1 MRAAILVKYISD
13 LEKNITPSSEAE
25 EVVEEEVATEE
36 DPIETENVEET
47 AENDDS
53 GDDIFPPMYESG
65 DDMDQA
71 TTYKMEASDL
81 KSAGDYQAALEKFNL
96 AITSA
101 PPSAMLLANRGDI
114 LFRLGHFK
122 ASVKDCD
129 AALEKNPD
137 SAKAL
142 RTRGKSLKSLGE
154 YEKARKD
161 LSAAQMIDY
170 DDGAAEALKF
180 VTEKMKEI
188 EGEKV
193 KKKLEVSEKSI
204 MFTL

>member
-1 MRAAILVKYISD
+1 MCHYRDVFLAILSQYISD
-13 LEKNITPSSEAE
+13 LESLVPPSEGDVAEEEPIEAE
-25 EVVEEEVATEE
+25 KFEEST
-36 DPIETENVEET
+36 
-47 AENDDS
+47 ENDDC

-65 DDMDQA
+65 DDMDKA
-71 TTYKMEASDL
+71 TTYKMEAADL
-81 KSAGDYQAALEKFNL
+81 KSTGDYQAALEKYNL

-114 LFRLGHFK
+114 LFRIGHFK
-122 ASVKDCD
+122 ASVRDCD

-161 LSAAQMIDY
+161 LSASQMIDY

-193 KKKLEVSEKSI
+193 KKKLEVS
-204 MFTL
+204 

>member
-1 MRAAILVKYISD
+1 MG
-13 LEKNITPSSEAE
+13 
-25 EVVEEEVATEE
+25 EE
-36 DPIETENVEET
+36 DV
-47 AENDDS
+47 AA
-53 GDDIFPPMYESG
+53 FPPMYETG
-65 DDMDQA
+65 DDMDKA

-81 KSAGDYQAALEKFNL
+81 KNEGDYQGALEKFNL

-114 LFRLGHFK
+114 LFRLNQFK
-122 ASVKDCD
+122 ASVRDCD

-142 RTRGKSLKSLGE
+142 RTRGKSFKSLGE

-188 EGEKV
+188 ESEKV
-193 KKKLEVSEKSI
+193 KKKLEVS
-204 MFTL
+204 